1 MLFNQRIGLIEAT
14 EELKRV
20 NVDTKTF
27 TRPKTHLYSE
37 TGYSISPVGDSGSEA
52 GEELSLQYFATWTA
66 SSNGSTSPGTTNLK
80 NTAYKNIYAYGG
92 TLVAF
97 S

>member
-52 GEELSLQYFATWTA
+52 GEELSLQYFATRTA
-66 SSNGSTSPGTTNLK
+66 SSNGSTSPGTTNL
-80 NTAYKNIYAYGG
+80 
-92 TLVAF
+92 
-97 S
+97 